1 MKKKQ
6 AEYMTNNQ
14 KVMKERER
22 NDYEKGEYEKEIGRV
37 HDE

>member
-6 AEYMTNNQ
+6 AQYMTNNQ
-14 KVMKERER
+14 KVMKERY
-22 NDYEKGEYEKEIGRV
+22 NYEKGEYEKEIGRV